1 MKSRMNTKFLVT
13 TAVFVAVAVVLRSFS
28 IAIAAGGILTMRI
41 SFDAICYIM
50 PGILFGPLYGGI
62 SGGLIDI
69 LGYIIRPMGGY
80 IPLFTITNIAAG
92 ILPALIWRYIK
103 NAKEYKVRNCYIAFF
118 GLLLVVGFF
127 NFIIMKFAY
136 HTTLGQLLSSLGKKS
151 QYLSTGLMLI
161 GAIGVIIF
169 IINVFIKKSM
179 VKSYDF
185 VNNNYFKLIIVI
197 GISGILICTINT
209 YILLI
214 FTPALIAKGFMF
226 LWIPRIIEALLMTI
240 VNSYITCMI
249 MYCYSLFQGRVVKK
263 A

>member
-1 MKSRMNTKFLVT
+1 M
-13 TAVFVAVAVVLRSFS
+13 
-28 IAIAAGGILTMRI
+28 
-41 SFDAICYIM
+41 
-50 PGILFGPLYGGI
+50 
-62 SGGLIDI
+62 
-69 LGYIIRPMGGY
+69 
-80 IPLFTITNIAAG
+80 FTITNIAAG

-185 VNNNYFKLIIVI
+185 VNNNYFKLIIAI